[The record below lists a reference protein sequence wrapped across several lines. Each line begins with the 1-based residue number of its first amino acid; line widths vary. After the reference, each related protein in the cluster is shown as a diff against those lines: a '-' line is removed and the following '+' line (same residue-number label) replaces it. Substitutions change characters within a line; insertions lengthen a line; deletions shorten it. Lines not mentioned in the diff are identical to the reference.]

1 MSAST
6 MTVSAASSGTPRR
19 RRWCVSVI
27 VGVALLAA
35 GPIAAAAVGAAE
47 RARVLDAYGKLPIAF
62 VENHGQ
68 TDAGVAYYLHAR
80 GHSVYFSASGHA
92 LRLTQGHGEQA
103 RAHVVKVDL
112 VDAQAG
118 AIQGGNRTAGSVS
131 YFRGARSEWH
141 SALPMFSSIRYREPW
156 PGIALDYRSAGGK
169 LESVYTV
176 APHADP
182 ARIQLRYSGH
192 QSLRIDAVGNLVY
205 DTSVGPVQESAPDV
219 YQEIDGERIMVS
231 ASYALR
237 DANTVAFEVASYD
250 REHALVIDPTLTY
263 SGFIG
268 GIGDDEGFDVDIDSA
283 GNAYVVGYSSSTET
297 TFPVLV
303 GPDLTHNAG
312 STDAFIAKVSADGTA
327 LVYAGYIGGNG
338 PDIARGVDVDAAGNA
353 YITGYCTSG
362 PTTFPVLV
370 GPDLTYNGGSYDAWV
385 AKVNPEGTALLYAGY
400 IGGSGSDL
408 AFAIDIDADGNAYV
422 AGNTDS
428 PSATF
433 PEVVGPD
440 LGSNGGQDGFVA
452 KVSADGA
459 TLVYAGFIGGSGL
472 DRANAIAVDGQGF
485 AYVTGPTASTEA
497 TFPELVGPDL
507 THNGLD
513 DAYVA
518 KISADGSAL
527 IYAGYIGG
535 SGNDRGNGIA
545 VDSLGNAYVTG
556 SAASTE
562 ATFPVLEG
570 PDLTHNG
577 GGDDAFITKIGADGS
592 TLIYS
597 GYIGGSSGDSGN
609 AVAVN
614 AAGAAYVAGSTFST
628 QASFPV
634 LEGPDLTHNGATDI
648 FVAKVN
654 VAGTA
659 LNYAGY
665 IGGNGGDPGRGIAV
679 DNDGNAFVTGTAA
692 SSGGSFP
699 AVVGPDLTSNG
710 YIDAFVS
717 RVTEPSDTVFRDG
730 FE

>member
-1 MSAST
+1 MSAT
-6 MTVSAASSGTPRR
+6 TNTASAATPVTSWR
-19 RRWCVSVI
+19 RRWCASAI
-27 VGVALLAA
+27 AGVALLAA

-80 GHSVYFSASGHA
+80 GHSVYFSATGHA

-112 VDAQAG
+112 VDARAG
-118 AIQGGNRTAGSVS
+118 TIQGGNRTAGSVS
-131 YFRGARSEWH
+131 YFRGERSEWH
-141 SALPMFSSIRYREPW
+141 SALPMFSTIRYREPW
-156 PGIALDYRSAGGK
+156 PGIALDYRSASGK

-176 APHADP
+176 AAHADP
-182 ARIQLRYSGH
+182 ARIQLRYSGQ
-192 QSLRIDAVGNLVY
+192 QSLRIDALGNLVY
-205 DTSVGPVQESAPDV
+205 DTSVGPVQESAPVV

-237 DANTVAFEVASYD
+237 DANTVAFEVAEYD

-268 GIGDDEGFDVDIDSA
+268 GIGDDEGFDVDIDSS
-283 GNAYVVGYSSSTET
+283 GNAYVVGYTSSTET

-312 STDAFIAKVSADGTA
+312 TNDAFIVKVNADGTA
-327 LVYAGYIGGNG
+327 LIYAGYIGGNAHDFG
-338 PDIARGVDVDAAGNA
+338 RGVAVDAAGNA
-353 YITGYCTSG
+353 YIAGYGTSG

-370 GPDLTYNGGSYDAWV
+370 GPGLSHSGGGYDAWV
-385 AKVNPEGTALLYAGY
+385 AKINPEGTALLYAGY

-485 AYVTGPTASTEA
+485 AYVTGPTASSEA

-507 THNGLD
+507 TYNGLD

-545 VDSLGNAYVTG
+545 VDNLGNAYVTG

-577 GGDDAFITKIGADGS
+577 GDDAFITKVSANGS
-592 TLIYS
+592 TLLYS

-665 IGGNGGDPGRGIAV
+665 LGGNGGDPGRGVAV

-717 RVTEPSDTVFRDG
+717 RVTEPSDTVFADD